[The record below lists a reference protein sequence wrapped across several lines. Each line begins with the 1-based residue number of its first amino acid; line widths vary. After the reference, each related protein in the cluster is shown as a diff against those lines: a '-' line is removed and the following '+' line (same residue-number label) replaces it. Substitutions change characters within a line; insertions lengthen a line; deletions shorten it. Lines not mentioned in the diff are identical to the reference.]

1 MKATSISRNFG
12 NMSFDEAKKI
22 LDVEEVDLFLRNLRF
37 QLFDKVQSYY
47 FRLETSSVQVISIL
61 SLQMNDKKG
70 PKNNGFGSKYLQ
82 DKVLNAKERIDFELG
97 TTMMNSMFVEALREG
112 DFDYLLMWMKNN
124 WTLSVYI
131 SLVYVIL
138 IFWGQSCM
146 KTRTAFNLRPQ
157 LFLWSLGLAVFSIWG
172 SYHAFNGIFSDAKE
186 NGWLYTMCSVSYLN
200 ENDQNRSP
208 LWAFLFM
215 FSQLGTTMMNSMFVE
230 ALREGD
236 FDYLLMWMKN
246 NWTLSVYISLVY
258 VILIFWGQS
267 CMKTRTAFNLRPQL
281 FLWSLGL
288 AVFSIWGSYHAFNGI
303 FSDAKE
309 NGWLYTMCSVSYL
322 NENDQNRSPLWAFL
336 FMFSKLPELGD
347 TIFIVLRKQKL
358 IFLHWY
364 HHITVFVYCWYSYPV
379 GRWFSA
385 INYMV
390 HAIMY
395 SYYAMRASGRRPPKF
410 IPIGITTLQIL
421 QMFAGISVNLYAVK
435 MLYSGESCYVGITH
449 IVLSLSMYTSMT
461 QAQALGVVIVEAAT
475 NKSEIKKEEAD
486 QAGSS
491 TLRQRTTVT
500 AQ

>member
-1 MKATSISRNFG
+1 
-12 NMSFDEAKKI
+12 
-22 LDVEEVDLFLRNLRF
+22 
-37 QLFDKVQSYY
+37 
-47 FRLETSSVQVISIL
+47 
-61 SLQMNDKKG
+61 
-70 PKNNGFGSKYLQ
+70 
-82 DKVLNAKERIDFELG
+82 
-97 TTMMNSMFVEALREG
+97 
-112 DFDYLLMWMKNN
+112 
-124 WTLSVYI
+124 
-131 SLVYVIL
+131 
-138 IFWGQSCM
+138 
-146 KTRTAFNLRPQ
+146 
-157 LFLWSLGLAVFSIWG
+157 
-172 SYHAFNGIFSDAKE
+172 
-186 NGWLYTMCSVSYLN
+186 
-200 ENDQNRSP
+200 
-208 LWAFLFM
+208 
-215 FSQLGTTMMNSMFVE
+215 MFVE

-364 HHITVFVYCWYSYPV
+364 HHITVFVYCWYSYGHPV
-379 GRWFSA
+379 ATGRWFSA

-449 IVLSLSMYTSMT
+449 IVLSLSMYTSYCILFCNFFIKT
-461 QAQALGVVIVEAAT
+461 YLSKPKEKVEAAT
-475 NKSEIKKEEAD
+475 NKSEIKKEEA
-486 QAGSS
+486 AGSS